1 MTADPSDPPESLVS
15 GPDVAEEYADLVDL
29 EKARG
34 GCCGMP
40 APVAVDLG
48 VVLPPFAA
56 YGETDDD

>member
-1 MTADPSDPPESLVS
+1 MEGDAPESLVS

-48 VVLPPFAA
+48 AVLPSLAA
-56 YGETDDD
+56 FSEADDD